1 MFSTARE
8 QEKSCI
14 CLLVHFA
21 FQLISLFLSKRI
33 YQKYCMKNKKI
44 VHHFHSFCVH
54 GLLQILQSNL
64 NESAFTT
71 NSPVTPIKNKES
83 LLINSCIRIK
93 WIVIDTFTTILML
106 QVIEKKMKIENVVHV
121 MQSKVY
127 KIWPIYTSSCMY
139 RYMYSKTCF

>member
-121 MQSKVY
+121 MQSNVY

>member
-121 MQSKVY
+121 MQSNVY

-139 RYMYSKTCF
+139 RYMYSKTCL

>member
-44 VHHFHSFCVH
+44 VHHFLSFCVH

-121 MQSKVY
+121 MQSNVY

-139 RYMYSKTCF
+139 RYMYSKTCL

>member
-33 YQKYCMKNKKI
+33 YQKYCIKNKKI

-54 GLLQILQSNL
+54 GLLQILHSNL

-93 WIVIDTFTTILML
+93 WIVIDTFTIILMCKL
-106 QVIEKKMKIENVVHV
+106 LKKKMKNWKCCTCNAIQSLQNLTNLHILMYVQVHV
-121 MQSKVY
+121 Q
-127 KIWPIYTSSCMY
+127 
-139 RYMYSKTCF
+139 

>member
-1 MFSTARE
+1 MNGTFIQELLIPQGIHVVLHLRNQTYTWFSTARE

-44 VHHFHSFCVH
+44 VHHFLSFCVH
-54 GLLQILQSNL
+54 GLLQILHSNL

-106 QVIEKKMKIENVVHV
+106 QVIEKKWKLKML
-121 MQSKVY
+121 
-127 KIWPIYTSSCMY
+127 
-139 RYMYSKTCF
+139 YM

>member
-8 QEKSCI
+8 QEISCI

-121 MQSKVY
+121 MQSNVY

-139 RYMYSKTCF
+139 RYMYSKTCL

>member
-54 GLLQILQSNL
+54 GLLQILHSNL

-106 QVIEKKMKIENVVHV
+106 QVIEKKNENWKCCTCNAIQCLQNLTNLHILMYVQVHV
-121 MQSKVY
+121 Q
-127 KIWPIYTSSCMY
+127 
-139 RYMYSKTCF
+139 

>member
-54 GLLQILQSNL
+54 GLLQILHSNL

-121 MQSKVY
+121 MQSNVY

-139 RYMYSKTCF
+139 RYMYSKTCL

>member
-54 GLLQILQSNL
+54 GLLQILHSNL

-106 QVIEKKMKIENVVHV
+106 QVIEKKNENWKCCTCNAIQSLQNLTNLHILMYVQVHV
-121 MQSKVY
+121 Q
-127 KIWPIYTSSCMY
+127 
-139 RYMYSKTCF
+139 